1 MDRPYPGS
9 LASMLVSDLVRLVG
23 AAISLIGLGLVMGI
37 SPTTIAVSFRVLTD
51 VPRAK
56 RAMGFMLLGL
66 ILGATVILLALQVID
81 PHTLETLV
89 SRDIEKVLVRHSVDL
104 AAGALFLT
112 AGIIMAVRLRRP
124 PKPKRPHRKPTGKA
138 GAMVLIGISN
148 TVISFSDFATMY
160 IVARIV
166 RAVSEDI
173 AVRGVKARTDDHEVG
188 GKFVRDGQD
197 TLLERMQIVGIAH
210 TRARPGDVDRGPE
223 RIRAADLVIVAERR
237 AGIKGAVLV
246 AMQR

>member
-1 MDRPYPGS
+1 
-9 LASMLVSDLVRLVG
+9 MLVSDLVRLVG

-138 GAMVLIGISN
+138 GAMILIGISN

-160 IVARIV
+160 MVARIV

-173 AVRGVKARTDDHEVG
+173 IIRGIVYLVFIAAMIAPYVLLTWAWNRFPTVSAKLSAFFTRIANANLRPWATAL
-188 GKFVRDGQD
+188 
-197 TLLERMQIVGIAH
+197 TLLAAVIFLAMGIWGEP
-210 TRARPGDVDRGPE
+210 R
-223 RIRAADLVIVAERR
+223 L
-237 AGIKGAVLV
+237 
-246 AMQR
+246 

>member
-1 MDRPYPGS
+1 
-9 LASMLVSDLVRLVG
+9 
-23 AAISLIGLGLVMGI
+23 
-37 SPTTIAVSFRVLTD
+37 
-51 VPRAK
+51 
-56 RAMGFMLLGL
+56 MGFMLLGL

-112 AGIIMAVRLRRP
+112 AGIIMAVRRADLRNR
-124 PKPKRPHRKPTGKA
+124 RGRTGKPTGKA

-160 IVARIV
+160 MVARIV

-173 AVRGVKARTDDHEVG
+173 IIRGIVYLVFIAAMIAPYVLLTWAWNRFPKVSAKLSAFFTRIANANLRPWATALTPLAAVIFLA
-188 GKFVRDGQD
+188 
-197 TLLERMQIVGIAH
+197 MGIWGEP
-210 TRARPGDVDRGPE
+210 R
-223 RIRAADLVIVAERR
+223 L
-237 AGIKGAVLV
+237 
-246 AMQR
+246 